1 VVDSAARVKDEV
13 TPNFGLIIAYL
24 IPGATAL
31 YGISYFVPTVHGW
44 FGPSPENAPSLG
56 GFLYLTIAAF
66 AAGMTVST
74 VRWGLIDSLHH
85 ATGIKP
91 PALDFAELSG
101 SVDAFDYLVTIHYHY
116 YLFHANSFV
125 ALAFAYVMR
134 HVALAPTGSEWGWWD
149 VAFVVLEVI
158 YFLGSRDNLSKY
170 YRRTERLLSPRRAR
184 LHKERNDRH

>member
-31 YGISYFVPTVHGW
+31 YGISYFVPTVPGW
-44 FGPSPENAPSLG
+44 LVPRPENAPSLG

-85 ATGIKP
+85 ATEVNP

-116 YLFHANSFV
+116 YLFHANSFIT
-125 ALAFAYVMR
+125 LAFAYVMR
-134 HVALAPTGSEWGWWD
+134 HVAFAQSG
-149 VAFVVLEVI
+149 
-158 YFLGSRDNLSKY
+158 
-170 YRRTERLLSPRRAR
+170 
-184 LHKERNDRH
+184 